1 MPVDRMRMR
10 PWLEQQI
17 ESGQIQGLHWVNEE
31 KKIFQIP
38 WMHAARH
45 GWDLEKDAPLFMN
58 WAIHTGKYRP
68 GIDKPDPKTWKA
80 NFRCAMNS
88 LPDIEEV
95 KDKSMKKGS
104 NAFRMY
110 RMLSS
115 YEKAVKKGYTIMG
128 KTADL
133 TVVQKT
139 IIDTLHKE
147 GKKKMD
153 LEQRAKRVFQKRKA
167 GIPKKYKMT
176 KEQSEENLMEETTP
190 DSTVLFTEQESLPV
204 PTSSVREMAVAEL
217 TDVCAVVEV
226 ATENEEPAFSST
238 EVCLP
243 LQDSHVSS
251 YSESDTESTYS
262 EEDLVQ
268 LPQDLSL
275 KASQRSACNSV
286 LRIPSSAQSSPNTF
300 FTSTKINFK
309 VTNCR
314 EDSPLIAY
322 NTPPWFQCL
331 FNFQKVTDKEPS
343 STSPSPDLTSS
354 PTSQAS
360 VIAKAVD
367 LSVAKHKTLQ

>member
-31 KKIFQIP
+31 KRIFQIP

-95 KDKSMKKGS
+95 KDKSMKRGS

-115 YEKAVKKGYTIMG
+115 YEKAVKKG
-128 KTADL
+128 
-133 TVVQKT
+133 
-139 IIDTLHKE
+139 
-147 GKKKMD
+147 KKKMD
-153 LEQRAKRVFQKRKA
+153 LGQKAKRVFQKRKA
-167 GIPKKYKMT
+167 GIPRKYKMK

-190 DSTVLFTEQESLPV
+190 DSTVLFTV
-204 PTSSVREMAVAEL
+204 I
-217 TDVCAVVEV
+217 EV
-226 ATENEEPAFSST
+226 ATENAEPVFSST
-238 EVCLP
+238 EECLP

-251 YSESDTESTYS
+251 NSESDTESTYS

-300 FTSTKINFK
+300 FMSTKINFK
-309 VTNCR
+309 VTSSR
-314 EDSPLIAY
+314 EDSPLFAY
-322 NTPPWFQCL
+322 NTPPWFPCL
-331 FNFQKVTDKEPS
+331 SNFQKVTDKEPS
-343 STSPSPDLTSS
+343 NTSPSPDFSRS
-354 PTSQAS
+354 PSSQAS

>member
-95 KDKSMKKGS
+95 KDKSIKRGS

-115 YEKAVKKGYTIMG
+115 YEKAVKKG
-128 KTADL
+128 
-133 TVVQKT
+133 
-139 IIDTLHKE
+139 
-147 GKKKMD
+147 KKKID

-167 GIPKKYKMT
+167 GIPRKYKRT
-176 KEQSEENLMEETTP
+176 KEQIEENLMEETTP
-190 DSTVLFTEQESLPV
+190 DSTVLFTEQELFTV
-204 PTSSVREMAVAEL
+204 PMSSVRELAVAEL
-217 TDVCAVVEV
+217 PDVCAVVEV
-226 ATENEEPAFSST
+226 ATENAEPAFSST

-262 EEDLVQ
+262 EEEDLIQ

-309 VTNCR
+309 VTSSR
-314 EDSPLIAY
+314 EDSPLFAY
-322 NTPPWFQCL
+322 NTPPWFPCL
-331 FNFQKVTDKEPS
+331 FNFQKVTDEEPS
-343 STSPSPDLTSS
+343 STSPSPDLTSC

-360 VIAKAVD
+360 VIPKAVD
-367 LSVAKHKTLQ
+367 LSVAKHYSEDT

>member
-95 KDKSMKKGS
+95 KDKSMKRGS

-110 RMLSS
+110 RMLTSH
-115 YEKAVKKGYTIMG
+115 EKAVKKG
-128 KTADL
+128 
-133 TVVQKT
+133 
-139 IIDTLHKE
+139 
-147 GKKKMD
+147 KKRID
-153 LEQRAKRVFQKRKA
+153 LEQRAKRGFQKRKA
-167 GIPKKYKMT
+167 GTPRKFKMS
-176 KEQSEENLMEETTP
+176 KEQREDSLMEETTP
-190 DSTVLFTEQESLPV
+190 DSTVLF
-204 PTSSVREMAVAEL
+204 
-217 TDVCAVVEV
+217 AVVEV
-226 ATENEEPAFSST
+226 ATENEEPEFSST

-262 EEDLVQ
+262 EEDLIQ

-275 KASQRSACNSV
+275 KSPQRSSCNSV
-286 LRIPSSAQSSPNTF
+286 LRIPPSAQSSPNRF
-300 FTSTKINFK
+300 VTSPKINFK
-309 VTNCR
+309 VTSCR
-314 EDSPLIAY
+314 EDPPLIAY
-322 NTPPWFQCL
+322 NTPPWFPCL
-331 FNFQKVTDKEPS
+331 FNFPKATSMQPS
-343 STSPSPDLTSS
+343 NPAPSPDLTSS
-354 PTSQAS
+354 PASQEAS

>member
-1 MPVDRMRMR
+1 MG
-10 PWLEQQI
+10 LEQRAKVGCMTVH
-17 ESGQIQGLHWVNEE
+17 SNSE

-95 KDKSMKKGS
+95 KDKSMKKGN

-115 YEKAVKKGYTIMG
+115 YEKAVKKGNFIEMLKIKSLNHTC
-128 KTADL
+128 
-133 TVVQKT
+133 
-139 IIDTLHKE
+139 
-147 GKKKMD
+147 
-153 LEQRAKRVFQKRKA
+153 
-167 GIPKKYKMT
+167 
-176 KEQSEENLMEETTP
+176 
-190 DSTVLFTEQESLPV
+190 LFINTEQESFPV
-204 PTSSVREMAVAEL
+204 PMSSEREMAVAEL
-217 TDVCAVVEV
+217 PDVCAVVEV
-226 ATENEEPAFSST
+226 ATENEEPMFSST
-238 EVCLP
+238 DMCLP

-251 YSESDTESTYS
+251 YSGSFFFFAFNST
-262 EEDLVQ
+262 
-268 LPQDLSL
+268 DLSL
-275 KASQRSACNSV
+275 KASQRSSCNSV

-300 FTSTKINFK
+300 FTSTKVNFK
-309 VTNCR
+309 VTSCR
-314 EDSPLIAY
+314 EDLPLIAY
-322 NTPPWFQCL
+322 NTPPWFPCL
-331 FNFQKVTDKEPS
+331 FSFQKVTDMRPS
-343 STSPSPDLTSS
+343 SPAPSPDLTSS
-354 PTSQAS
+354 LASQAS

>member
-31 KKIFQIP
+31 KRIFQIP

-95 KDKSMKKGS
+95 KDKSMKRGS

-115 YEKAVKKGYTIMG
+115 YEKAVKKG
-128 KTADL
+128 
-133 TVVQKT
+133 
-139 IIDTLHKE
+139 
-147 GKKKMD
+147 KKKMD
-153 LEQRAKRVFQKRKA
+153 LGQKAKRVFQKRKA
-167 GIPKKYKMT
+167 GIPRKYKMK

-190 DSTVLFTEQESLPV
+190 DSTVLFTEQERFSV
-204 PTSSVREMAVAEL
+204 PMSCVREMAVAEIP
-217 TDVCAVVEV
+217 DVCAVIEV
-226 ATENEEPAFSST
+226 ATENAEPVFSST
-238 EVCLP
+238 EECLP

-251 YSESDTESTYS
+251 NSESDTESTYS

-268 LPQDLSL
+268 KSRLS
-275 KASQRSACNSV
+275 RPGN
-286 LRIPSSAQSSPNTF
+286 ISP
-300 FTSTKINFK
+300 I
-309 VTNCR
+309 
-314 EDSPLIAY
+314 LG
-322 NTPPWFQCL
+322 
-331 FNFQKVTDKEPS
+331 EPM
-343 STSPSPDLTSS
+343 
-354 PTSQAS
+354 
-360 VIAKAVD
+360 
-367 LSVAKHKTLQ
+367 

>member
-17 ESGQIQGLHWVNEE
+17 TSGEIQGLLWVDEE
-31 KKIFQIP
+31 KRIFQIP

-45 GWDLEKDAPLFMN
+45 GWDLEKDAPLFKN

-68 GIDKPDPKTWKA
+68 GIDKADPKTWKA

-95 KDKSMKKGS
+95 KDKSMKRGS

-115 YEKAVKKGYTIMG
+115 SEKAVKK
-128 KTADL
+128 
-133 TVVQKT
+133 
-139 IIDTLHKE
+139 

-153 LEQRAKRVFQKRKA
+153 LEQRAKCFQKRKA
-167 GIPKKYKMT
+167 GTPRKIKILKGQGGGEFKI
-176 KEQSEENLMEETTP
+176 ETSP
-190 DSTVLFTEQESLPV
+190 DSTVLFAEQESSPE
-204 PTSSVREMAVAEL
+204 PMSSKRGMAVADL
-217 TDVCAVVEV
+217 PYVCAVVEV
-226 ATENEEPAFSST
+226 ATENEEPVVCPA
-238 EVCLP
+238 EVSLP

-262 EEDLVQ
+262 DEDLVQ
-268 LPQDLSL
+268 LPQDLSI
-275 KASQRSACNSV
+275 KARTSCSSV
-286 LRIPSSAQSSPNTF
+286 LRIPSANSSPNTF
-300 FTSTKINFK
+300 FTSAKTNFR
-309 VTNCR
+309 VTSCR

-322 NTPPWFQCL
+322 NTPPWFPCP
-331 FNFQKVTDKEPS
+331 FNFQNVTDVRPS
-343 STSPSPDLTSS
+343 SPAQKTDLTSS

-360 VIAKAVD
+360 VMANAVD
-367 LSVAKHKTLQ
+367 LSVAKNKTLQ

>member
-31 KKIFQIP
+31 KRIFQIP

-68 GIDKPDPKTWKA
+68 DIDKADPKTWKA

-95 KDKSMKKGS
+95 KDKSMKRGS

-115 YEKAVKKGYTIMG
+115 YEKAVKKG
-128 KTADL
+128 
-133 TVVQKT
+133 
-139 IIDTLHKE
+139 
-147 GKKKMD
+147 KKKMD
-153 LEQRAKRVFQKRKA
+153 LEQRAKRGFQKRKA
-167 GIPKKYKMT
+167 GTPRKLKMT
-176 KEQSEENLMEETTP
+176 KEQTEENLMEETTP
-190 DSTVLFTEQESLPV
+190 DSTVLFSEQESFPV
-204 PTSSVREMAVAEL
+204 PMSTVREMAAVAEL
-217 TDVCAVVEV
+217 PDLMCAVVEV
-226 ATENEEPAFSST
+226 ATENEEPACSST

-275 KASQRSACNSV
+275 KSSQKSACNSV
-286 LRIPSSAQSSPNTF
+286 LRIPPSAQSSPTTF
-300 FTSTKINFK
+300 FKSTKINFK
-309 VTNCR
+309 VTSCR

-322 NTPPWFQCL
+322 STPPWFPCL
-331 FNFQKVTDKEPS
+331 LNFQKVTDMQPS
-343 STSPSPDLTSS
+343 SPAPSPDPTSS
-354 PTSQAS
+354 PASQTS

>member
-17 ESGQIQGLHWVNEE
+17 TSGEIQGLLWVDEE
-31 KKIFQIP
+31 KRIFQIP

-45 GWDLEKDAPLFMN
+45 GWDLEKDAPLFKN

-95 KDKSMKKGS
+95 KDKSMKRGS

-115 YEKAVKKGYTIMG
+115 SEKAIKK
-128 KTADL
+128 
-133 TVVQKT
+133 
-139 IIDTLHKE
+139 

-153 LEQRAKRVFQKRKA
+153 LEQRVKKGFQKRKA
-167 GIPKKYKMT
+167 GTPRKIKMLNG
-176 KEQSEENLMEETTP
+176 QSEAETTIETTP
-190 DSTVLFTEQESLPV
+190 DSTVLFAEQESSPE
-204 PTSSVREMAVAEL
+204 PMSPERETAVAEL
-217 TDVCAVVEV
+217 PDVCAVVEV
-226 ATENEEPAFSST
+226 ATENAEPVVCLT
-238 EVCLP
+238 EASLP

-262 EEDLVQ
+262 DEDLVQ
-268 LPQDLSL
+268 LPQDLSI
-275 KASQRSACNSV
+275 KASQRSTCSSV
-286 LRIPSSAQSSPNTF
+286 LRIPPSANSSPNTF
-300 FTSTKINFK
+300 FTSAKTNFR
-309 VTNCR
+309 VTSCR

-322 NTPPWFQCL
+322 NTPPWFPCP
-331 FNFQKVTDKEPS
+331 FNFQNVIEVRPS
-343 STSPSPDLTSS
+343 SPVHKSDLTSS

-360 VIAKAVD
+360 VMAKAVD

>member
-17 ESGQIQGLHWVNEE
+17 ESGQIQGLHWVSEE

-95 KDKSMKKGS
+95 KDKSMKKGN

-110 RMLSS
+110 RMLSL
-115 YEKAVKKGYTIMG
+115 YEKAVKK
-128 KTADL
+128 
-133 TVVQKT
+133 
-139 IIDTLHKE
+139 

-153 LEQRAKRVFQKRKA
+153 LEQRAKVGCMTKRKA
-167 GIPKKYKMT
+167 GIPRKYKMT
-176 KEQSEENLMEETTP
+176 KEESGENLMEETTP
-190 DSTVLFTEQESLPV
+190 DSTVQFAGLFINTEQESSPV
-204 PTSSVREMAVAEL
+204 PMSSEREMAVAEL
-217 TDVCAVVEV
+217 PDVCAVVEV

-238 EVCLP
+238 DTCLP

-251 YSESDTESTYS
+251 YSESDTESTNS
-262 EEDLVQ
+262 EEDLAQ

-275 KASQRSACNSV
+275 KASQRSSCNSV
-286 LRIPSSAQSSPNTF
+286 LRIPSSGQSSPNTF
-300 FTSTKINFK
+300 LTSTKINFK
-309 VTNCR
+309 VTSCR

-322 NTPPWFQCL
+322 NAPPWFPCL
-331 FNFQKVTDKEPS
+331 FNLQKVTDVQPS
-343 STSPSPDLTSS
+343 SPAPSPDLTSS
-354 PTSQAS
+354 LASQTS

>member
-17 ESGQIQGLHWVNEE
+17 ESGQIQGLHWISEE
-31 KKIFQIP
+31 KKMFQIP

-95 KDKSMKKGS
+95 KDKSMKKGN
-104 NAFRMY
+104 NAFRIY
-110 RMLSS
+110 RMLSL
-115 YEKAVKKGYTIMG
+115 YEKTVKK
-128 KTADL
+128 
-133 TVVQKT
+133 
-139 IIDTLHKE
+139 

-153 LEQRAKRVFQKRKA
+153 LEQRAKRVFQKRKT
-167 GIPKKYKMT
+167 GIPRKYKMT
-176 KEQSEENLMEETTP
+176 KEQSGENFMEDTTP
-190 DSTVLFTEQESLPV
+190 DSTVLFAEPESSTVPV
-204 PTSSVREMAVAEL
+204 SSWREMAVAEL
-217 TDVCAVVEV
+217 PDVCAVVEV
-226 ATENEEPAFSST
+226 ATENEEPAISST
-238 EVCLP
+238 DTCLP

-251 YSESDTESTYS
+251 YSESDTESTNS
-262 EEDLVQ
+262 EEDLAQ

-275 KASQRSACNSV
+275 KASQRSSCNSV

-300 FTSTKINFK
+300 FTSTKLNFK
-309 VTNCR
+309 VTSSR

-322 NTPPWFQCL
+322 NTPPWFPCPSNL
-331 FNFQKVTDKEPS
+331 QKVTAVRPS
-343 STSPSPDLTSS
+343 SPAPSPELTSS
-354 PTSQAS
+354 LASQAS

-367 LSVAKHKTLQ
+367 LSIAKHKTLQ